1 MNQEICMPESKIQRL
16 NRLDLDEVCE
26 MIADGASLAQ
36 IGTRFDRSL
45 NVIGNAGLVE
55 VKPMPTIKID

>member
-1 MNQEICMPESKIQRL
+1 MKVLKCDSTI
-16 NRLDLDEVCE
+16 RLDLDDICE
-26 MIADGASLAQ
+26 MIANGCSLAQ
-36 IGTRFDRSL
+36 IGARFNRSL